1 MTDATHRLS
10 EITNVKNRNIS
21 YIRVLTGLCC
31 KAQKQA
37 LLTAPCLTV
46 TSRSHRWSGRT
57 ARAQA
62 VPPRVTM
69 PCTPRST
76 RLWHCP
82 SAPAT
87 LAVSPPRSCTRSDR
101 SSALRPTAQGWLR
114 AWPPFPRT
122 GALEPQEHL
131 PCSPVPWVA
140 PVQSWPEGPSRTRG
154 TRHAAAASI
163 SAGLAWLAD
172 GPGPRLRSLTPT
184 PHRPVPP
191 TACPAHHSEPDA
203 AGPRGAPAEAA
214 APGRAP
220 RGAAGRV

>member
-1 MTDATHRLS
+1 MSLCPAHR
-10 EITNVKNRNIS
+10 
-21 YIRVLTGLCC
+21 
-31 KAQKQA
+31 
-37 LLTAPCLTV
+37 AP
-46 TSRSHRWSGRT
+46 RASGT
-57 ARAQA
+57 ARR
-62 VPPRVTM
+62 PR
-69 PCTPRST
+69 PRWLCHHPGHALAAIGRPRSVPLP
-76 RLWHCP
+76 RAGSGPGHHSREPGL
-82 SAPAT
+82 S
-87 LAVSPPRSCTRSDR
+87 SPRS
-101 SSALRPTAQGWLR
+101 
-114 AWPPFPRT
+114 
-122 GALEPQEHL
+122 HL